1 MRSNFLCS
9 MVAAGNDGLMNIAAN
24 QHSVGRYVV
33 ADYLDVDRRDSQRCG
48 VI

>member
-1 MRSNFLCS
+1 

-33 ADYLDVDRRDSQRCG
+33 ADYLVVDRRDSQRCG